1 MLMWICLPL
10 WCVFS
15 ISHGDFSLL
24 YNVKKALLLHSEAA
38 CQTFLFSAHGI
49 HSTSASSHH
58 VGFVKCTLHVQSR
71 WPLTPD
77 YFLSQSQNFLEKS
90 MKTVPEFPSV
100 FYSGSLGRPPSF
112 LLVLCLFFLELCKW
126 EQSVAWRYFGSFALP
141 RLCTCR
147 WRTAIFVSLSSSLGP
162 FLCLLQIS
170 HLPIQGHTR
179 HSPCSSLI
187 QPQAQGRTL
196 TSNLPPVCSL
206 TLKKL
211 VNLPWPLGKR
221 NVLLKEISELRVVES
236 QILKKTQQLEEL
248 IMLVFLHPFGW

>member
-179 HSPCSSLI
+179 HSPCCHKPRDAPWLQISHQFAVWPWRSWSTFLDHL
-187 QPQAQGRTL
+187 GKGTYFWKR
-196 TSNLPPVCSL
+196 
-206 TLKKL
+206 L
-211 VNLPWPLGKR
+211 VNW
-221 NVLLKEISELRVVES
+221 ELWNHRS
-236 QILKKTQQLEEL
+236 
-248 IMLVFLHPFGW
+248 